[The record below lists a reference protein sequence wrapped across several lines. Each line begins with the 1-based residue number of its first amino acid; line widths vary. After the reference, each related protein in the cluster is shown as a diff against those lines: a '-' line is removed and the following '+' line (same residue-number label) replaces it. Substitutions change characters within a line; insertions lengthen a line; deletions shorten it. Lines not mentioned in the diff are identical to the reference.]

1 MNILQQNGLDL
12 IGFGYFIWTVG
23 FLKRR
28 FGFAALYSRLGKPQ
42 RAIKVRAIYGCAAL
56 AIVYG
61 GLLVF
66 AAGGLRQ

>member
-1 MNILQQNGLDL
+1 MNMMQQNGLYL
-12 IGFGYFIWTVG
+12 IGFGYFIWVIG

-42 RAIKVRAIYGCAAL
+42 RAIKIRALYGRAAL
-56 AIVYG
+56 AIVYV

-66 AAGGLRQ
+66 AAGGLGQ